1 MNDTTQTIVR
11 SVLKVGGG
19 YLVAKGLADESQAEI
34 IVAGIL
40 AAVAVV
46 WGVLHRKPAP

>member
-11 SVLKVGGG
+11 SV
-19 YLVAKGLADESQAEI
+19 KGLADESQAEI